1 MMGRHKEEMQKFTR
15 LAAAIGES
23 VEDVCNMPDEERTQ
37 LMKVMHMEDEEGAG
51 GGTKPEN
58 EGNHSK
64 DEVEEDT
71 PSKRSRRGKR
81 KPVFDALFDW
91 NNDDDFVDDTKKSKD
106 TSGAAG
112 SKDSGWLS
120 VTDQPST
127 SSGLTA
133 SGRPSRHAAVKANAR
148 VECINRL
155 YTRPQS
161 HSRLD
166 VSTDIEE
173 FQSQE
178 VQPRR
183 KSMDHTSPIKREST
197 RLRSQIKG
205 NSYEPN
211 ATANESKRD
220 EDDKIAQLIDS
231 LNGKLKMSPL
241 IPHTQSPKDFMRDLD
256 DLPLM
261 DCNKLQRRIGI
272 ELKDDAATDS
282 ILSKH
287 LKIVRNIS
295 SKGLVHNSRSP
306 LSWQKVLSSRKKHL
320 EVNLERNQVGEV
332 DLTNLETNADAE
344 LTEKQKQ
351 KVETHSIA
359 RFTKKPSLSDAGNSI
374 SKLSLDGNAHDT
386 LKEEENIFKSKRR
399 RTSLLNLSTDSSHLQ
414 FQETKSFQSKSPADA
429 EGKVL
434 GNIRNIL
441 ESSNVTGSSF
451 ISIPSGSSVITIPFG
466 SSVTSQNSDLDV
478 KEDEE
483 IGKEE
488 KITLKSTDRRNEE
501 TFKFFK
507 SKNP

>member
-91 NNDDDFVDDTKKSKD
+91 NNDDDFVDDTKKPKD

-148 VECINRL
+148 VEFINRL

-241 IPHTQSPKDFMRDLD
+241 IPHIQSPKDFMRDLD

-261 DCNKLQRRIGI
+261 DCNKLQQRIGI
-272 ELKDDAATDS
+272 ESKDDAATDS

-295 SKGLVHNSRSP
+295 SKGLVHSTRSP

-320 EVNLERNQVGEV
+320 EVNLKRNQAAEV
-332 DLTNLETNADAE
+332 DLTNFETNAE
-344 LTEKQKQ
+344 LTGKQKQ
-351 KVETHSIA
+351 EVETLSIA
-359 RFTKKPSLSDAGNSI
+359 RFMKKPSLSNAGSSI

-386 LKEEENIFKSKRR
+386 LKEEGNNFNSKRR
-399 RTSLLNLSTDSSHLQ
+399 RTSLLNLSTDSSHLL
-414 FQETKSFQSKSPADA
+414 FRETKSFQSNSPDV

-441 ESSNVTGSSF
+441 DSSNVTGSSIF
-451 ISIPSGSSVITIPFG
+451 TIPYG

-488 KITLKSTDRRNEE
+488 KITLKSTERRNEE

-507 SKNP
+507 SKNPHL

>member
-1 MMGRHKEEMQKFTR
+1 M
-15 LAAAIGES
+15 
-23 VEDVCNMPDEERTQ
+23 VEQ
-37 LMKVMHMEDEEGAG
+37 
-51 GGTKPEN
+51 
-58 EGNHSK
+58 
-64 DEVEEDT
+64 
-71 PSKRSRRGKR
+71 
-81 KPVFDALFDW
+81 
-91 NNDDDFVDDTKKSKD
+91 
-106 TSGAAG
+106 
-112 SKDSGWLS
+112 
-120 VTDQPST
+120 
-127 SSGLTA
+127 
-133 SGRPSRHAAVKANAR
+133 
-148 VECINRL
+148 
-155 YTRPQS
+155 
-161 HSRLD
+161 
-166 VSTDIEE
+166 
-173 FQSQE
+173 
-178 VQPRR
+178 
-183 KSMDHTSPIKREST
+183 TSPIKREST
-197 RLRSQIKG
+197 RLRSQSKG

-211 ATANESKRD
+211 VTANESKRD
-220 EDDKIAQLIDS
+220 EDDKIAQLIES
-231 LNGKLKMSPL
+231 LNDKLKMSPL
-241 IPHTQSPKDFMRDLD
+241 IPHIQSPKDIMRDLD

-295 SKGLVHNSRSP
+295 SKGLVHSTRSP

-320 EVNLERNQVGEV
+320 EVNLERNQAGEV
-332 DLTNLETNADAE
+332 DLTNLDTNADAE

-359 RFTKKPSLSDAGNSI
+359 RFTKKSSLSDAGNSI

-386 LKEEENIFKSKRR
+386 LKEEGNIFNSKRR

-414 FQETKSFQSKSPADA
+414 FQETKSFQSNSPDV

-441 ESSNVTGSSF
+441 DSSNVTGSSIF
-451 ISIPSGSSVITIPFG
+451 TIPYG

-488 KITLKSTDRRNEE
+488 KITLKSTERRNEE

-507 SKNP
+507 SKNPHL

>member
-91 NNDDDFVDDTKKSKD
+91 NNDDDFVDDTKKPKD

-166 VSTDIEE
+166 VGSTDDIEE

-183 KSMDHTSPIKREST
+183 KSMEHTSPIKREST

-261 DCNKLQRRIGI
+261 DCNKLQQRIGI
-272 ELKDDAATDS
+272 ESKDDAATDS

-295 SKGLVHNSRSP
+295 SKGLVHSTRSP

-320 EVNLERNQVGEV
+320 EVNLKRNQAAEV
-332 DLTNLETNADAE
+332 DLTNFETNAE
-344 LTEKQKQ
+344 LTGKQKQ
-351 KVETHSIA
+351 EVETLSIA
-359 RFTKKPSLSDAGNSI
+359 RFIKKPSLSNAGSSI
-374 SKLSLDGNAHDT
+374 SKLSLDGNAPDT
-386 LKEEENIFKSKRR
+386 LKEEGNIFNSKRR
-399 RTSLLNLSTDSSHLQ
+399 RTSLLNLSTDSSHLL
-414 FQETKSFQSKSPADA
+414 FRETKSFQSNSPDV

-441 ESSNVTGSSF
+441 DSSNVTGSSV
-451 ISIPSGSSVITIPFG
+451 ITIPSGSSI
-466 SSVTSQNSDLDV
+466 TSQNSDLDV
-478 KEDEE
+478 TEDKE
-483 IGKEE
+483 IGK
-488 KITLKSTDRRNEE
+488 E

-507 SKNP
+507 SKNPHL